1 MTDWQDAVNILV
13 PNGKKEKT
21 KKTKPS
27 QVGLRCW
34 ECGLYIDNLRTGH
47 YCTSCL
53 VKHLRKYVQV
63 PSNNKE
69 TESKD
74 DAEAKDSKKSRST
87 KNDDSGTSE

>member
-1 MTDWQDAVNILV
+1 MSDWQDAVNLMV

-21 KKTKPS
+21 KKANSS

-53 VKHLRKYVQV
+53 VKQLRKYVQN
-63 PSNNKE
+63 PANNRASK
-69 TESKD
+69 SKD
-74 DAEAKDSKKSRST
+74 DTEAKESKKN
-87 KNDDSGTSE
+87 KEH